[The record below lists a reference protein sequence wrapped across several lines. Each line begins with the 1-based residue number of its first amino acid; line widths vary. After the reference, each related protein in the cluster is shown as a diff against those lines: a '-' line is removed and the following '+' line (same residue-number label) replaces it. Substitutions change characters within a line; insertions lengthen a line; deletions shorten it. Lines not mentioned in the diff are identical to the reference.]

1 MLRWLKERL
10 NRGRIEYLR
19 FRERTEINKT
29 VSRLARSG
37 LHREIKESLLATYF
51 GIGAL
56 FGFIAAL
63 VTVYQI
69 GYYFLADAHGNSDIF
84 YGLLLTVLL
93 SLIAAP
99 LVGIISAF
107 LWGIAILLAVLWAVS
122 NFWPDSLVWLAIV
135 AAVTTMIYATN
146 LSDKKSILRKVAE
159 LKAKDKVE
167 AKKWDDFFS
176 VSRQSD
182 P

>member
-1 MLRWLKERL
+1 MLRWLREKFERRRNNNSL
-10 NRGRIEYLR
+10 FMERIEIN
-19 FRERTEINKT
+19 RTI
-29 VSRLARSG
+29 SRLARSE
-37 LHREIKESLLATYF
+37 LHEETKESLLPTYF
-51 GIGAL
+51 GIGIL
-56 FGFIAAL
+56 IGFIAAL

-69 GYYFLADAHGNSDIF
+69 GFYFLADAHGNSDIF

-99 LVGIISAF
+99 LVGMISAF
-107 LWGIAILLAVLWAVS
+107 LWGITILLAVLWAVS

-135 AAVTTMIYATN
+135 VAVTTMIYATN

-159 LKAKDKVE
+159 LKAADKVE
-167 AKKWDDFFS
+167 AKKWDDFLS